1 MNNGTRRYLSSGLVF
16 FVVLVVTM
24 LITSTFSRNRLGRNV
39 INEVTYGTFVQA
51 VESGDIRNVEIAQN
65 SEVPTG
71 TVTFVSGGTTNRVNV
86 SDVNAVEAILAENEV
101 DFTLGAITSA
111 ASSMRT
117 IFPVIIIGGVIV
129 MMVVMMSVMMR
140 AQGGVGGNPMM
151 NFGKSKAKMVQDVT
165 EYDFSKVAGLD
176 EEKEALQEI
185 VEFLKSPEKFTR
197 VGARIP
203 KGVLLVGPPGTG
215 KTLLAKAV
223 AGEGGVPFFSISGS
237 DFVEM
242 FVGVGASRV
251 RDLFTEAKQNA
262 PCIVFIDEID
272 AVARRRG
279 TGMGGGHDER
289 EQTLNQLLVEMDG
302 FGANEGIIVMA
313 ATNRVDI
320 LDPAIMRPGRFDR
333 KVGVG
338 KPDVRGREEILKVH
352 ARNKPL
358 AEDVNL
364 EEVAQTTAGFTG
376 ADLENLMNE
385 AAIGAAKQNRG
396 YVKQADINNALIKV
410 GIGEEKRSKII
421 SEKDKRIT
429 AYHETGHAILF
440 HVLPDV
446 GPVHT
451 VSVIPT
457 GMGAAGY
464 TMPLPSKDETFMT
477 KGIMRQNIMV
487 SLGGRIA
494 EELVLEDVTTGA
506 SQDIKQAT
514 NIARAMVTQY
524 GMSEKIGMI
533 SYGDGDEDVFI
544 GLELGQGR
552 KYGED
557 MAGMIDSEVKRIID
571 ECYDEA
577 KDIISHN
584 MDVLHAGAELLMEK
598 EKITGAEFAAL
609 FGKNE
614 QEALPEGAEAGPG
627 EDVSPEA

>member
-1 MNNGTRRYLSSGLVF
+1 
-16 FVVLVVTM
+16 
-24 LITSTFSRNRLGRNV
+24 
-39 INEVTYGTFVQA
+39 
-51 VESGDIRNVEIAQN
+51 
-65 SEVPTG
+65 
-71 TVTFVSGGTTNRVNV
+71 
-86 SDVNAVEAILAENEV
+86 
-101 DFTLGAITSA
+101 
-111 ASSMRT
+111 
-117 IFPVIIIGGVIV
+117 
-129 MMVVMMSVMMR
+129 
-140 AQGGVGGNPMM
+140 
-151 NFGKSKAKMVQDVT
+151 
-165 EYDFSKVAGLD
+165 
-176 EEKEALQEI
+176 
-185 VEFLKSPEKFTR
+185 
-197 VGARIP
+197 
-203 KGVLLVGPPGTG
+203 
-215 KTLLAKAV
+215 
-223 AGEGGVPFFSISGS
+223 
-237 DFVEM
+237 
-242 FVGVGASRV
+242 
-251 RDLFTEAKQNA
+251 
-262 PCIVFIDEID
+262 
-272 AVARRRG
+272 
-279 TGMGGGHDER
+279 

-396 YVKQADINNALIKV
+396 YVKQADINKALIKV

-627 EDVSPEA
+627 ADVSPEA